1 MAPQNIAAADG
12 SPSAAS
18 RRAWQVIA
26 GFDRLYPFHA
36 LRDTTATNIHRASPD
51 LLLAQRLARHASPPT
66 TVAYTHVSD
75 GGLFGKGCGLAC

>member
-12 SPSAAS
+12 SPNAAS

-36 LRDTTATNIHRASPD
+36 LRDTAVTN
-51 LLLAQRLARHASPPT
+51 
-66 TVAYTHVSD
+66 V
-75 GGLFGKGCGLAC
+75 